1 MKIWLLS
8 SEHPLQPASGM
19 GRYVA
24 RWADILAR
32 AGEEVTVL
40 APAESAAWVEQ
51 PAGWHLFTFVPSGQ
65 LGHVASPD
73 LLPDEQLSFPYNCLD
88 ATTALS
94 WQMSQEMAVLA
105 EGRGAPEIVE
115 SQECLGLPYYFLQR
129 KLLQREYPVRAPL
142 SLVLHAPSY
151 LRRPA
156 NHEPIGLFPH
166 YWHGQ
171 LEKNCIIAAEQ
182 RIVPS
187 QFLEEQ
193 VAASLPEH
201 RLEFL
206 RIPLPCE
213 IPECTWPERIPGRVV
228 FIGRLE
234 ICKGILELVQA
245 CQAMWR
251 EGEDF
256 TLHVIGGDAPYPA
269 RGTTVGLW
277 LRHKYSTWLSSGKL
291 ILHGAL
297 PYEEAWRFAQTAFLQ
312 VIPSTWENYPYT
324 CIEAM
329 AARRLVLASTS
340 GGQAEMLG
348 GTEDCGL
355 LFDWRNPEQFP
366 QQLRRALRF
375 DEEKARSMGEAARRR
390 IAGLCRPQTVLT
402 RRLDAYA
409 ALRKGPLRRVFP
421 FLQPSRS
428 VPYAVAPKTPG
439 QEPPP
444 PETARFISA
453 VIPFYNMGQYVEE
466 TLDSLSAS
474 TLPPREIILL
484 DDGSDDPS
492 SLRILETLPPRY
504 PGLRIVRQPNR
515 GLAAARY
522 AGALAARGT
531 WLLFCDADDAIEPTF
546 LEKACHVLETYD
558 NVHLVTSWERYF
570 GESRDLWPNWN
581 LELPYLLAHNLC
593 PSRALVR
600 ADSWRKAVVLRERE
614 LPYNFEDYEMW
625 LAMRWAGF
633 GGVSLPEILLRYRIR
648 PQSLWQN
655 ATRHQFLYLY
665 EQLTRLYPEAY
676 RQFGAELFY
685 LQNANGPAES
695 WNRPA
700 GNPPIE
706 DQQNSLQQRLTE
718 LQKELEMLR
727 FTIQTHKKALQATL
741 KTTSQD
747 RPIAD

>member
-8 SEHPLQPASGM
+8 SEHPLQPVSGM

-24 RWADILAR
+24 RWAGMLAR

-40 APAESAAWVEQ
+40 APGESAAWLEQ
-51 PAGWHLFTFVPSGQ
+51 PAGWRLFTFVPASQ
-65 LGHVASPD
+65 LGYSATPG
-73 LLPDEQLSFPYNCLD
+73 LAPDEQPCFPYNCLD
-88 ATTALS
+88 ATTSLS
-94 WQMSQEMAVLA
+94 WQMADEMAVLA
-105 EGRGAPEIVE
+105 KGLGPPDIVE
-115 SQECLGLPYYFLQR
+115 SQEYLGLAYYFLQR
-129 KLLQREYPVRAPL
+129 KLLQRDYPVRAPL
-142 SLVLHAPSY
+142 SLVLHAPGY

-156 NHEPIGLFPH
+156 NHEPVGLFPH

-171 LEKNCIIAAEQ
+171 LEKNCLIGAEQ

-187 QFLEEQ
+187 RFLEEQ

-206 RIPLPCE
+206 RIPLPYE
-213 IPECTWPERIPGRVV
+213 IPESAPPERQPGRVV
-228 FIGRLE
+228 FLGRLE
-234 ICKGILELVQA
+234 ICKGVLELVHA
-245 CQAMWR
+245 CQELWR
-251 EGEDF
+251 EGEDC
-256 TLHVIGGDAPYPA
+256 TLHLIGGDTPYPA
-269 RGTTVGLW
+269 RGTTVGNW
-277 LRHKYSTWLSSGKL
+277 LRHKYATWLSAGKL

-297 PYEEAWRFAQTAFLQ
+297 PYAQAWQ
-312 VIPSTWENYPYT
+312 VAHSAAVQVVPSTWENYPYA

-329 AARRLVLASTS
+329 AARRLVLASMS

-348 GTEDCGL
+348 GAEDCGF
-355 LFDWRNPEQFP
+355 LFDWRDAAQFP
-366 QQLRRALRF
+366 RQLRRALHL
-375 DEEKARSMGEAARRR
+375 DDQSARCMGEAARQR
-390 IAGLCRPQTVLT
+390 IASVCQPEGVLA
-402 RRLDAYA
+402 RRLDGFA
-409 ALRKGPLRRVFP
+409 ALRKAPARRIFP
-421 FLQPSRS
+421 FLQPSRHVQSSSPQAS
-428 VPYAVAPKTPG
+428 VADN
-439 QEPPP
+439 PP
-444 PETARFISA
+444 PESAPFISA
-453 VIPFYNMGQYVEE
+453 VIPFYNMGQLVEE
-466 TLDSLSAS
+466 TLASLSAS
-474 TLPPREIILL
+474 TLPPQEIILL
-484 DDGSDDPS
+484 DDGSDDSS
-492 SLRILETLPPRY
+492 SLQLLASLPQRH
-504 PGLRIVRQPNR
+504 PGLRIIRQPNR

-531 WLLFCDADDAIEPTF
+531 WLLFCDADDTIEPTF

-600 ADSWRKAVVLRERE
+600 ATSWREAVSLRERE

-648 PQSLWQN
+648 PQSLWQS

-665 EQLTRLYPEAY
+665 EQLTRLHPEAY
-676 RQFGAELFY
+676 RQFGPELFL

-706 DQQNSLQQRLTE
+706 DRQNSLQQRLTD
-718 LQKELEMLR
+718 LQNELEMLR
-727 FTIQTHKKALQATL
+727 STIQSQKKALQATL
-741 KTTSQD
+741 QTTSQD
-747 RPIAD
+747 RQTAD